1 MTFDSLQATALAT
14 RRLRNAIVASLL
26 AHLLILGP
34 ASMRMLTKDTPAL
47 LQATL
52 RTPPLPASVPAPP
65 NSQRAMPA
73 APEIGDRPRFH
84 ESRNRGLTPISP
96 RAEPQ
101 LLERPNP
108 PSVPQTLA
116 APAETVA
123 KLPLASES
131 APAVAGVPSAAAAVA
146 SASLVTD
153 ANASGEAVDGLR
165 GYRLALA
172 TQARRF
178 KRYPAQAM
186 ASGWA
191 GTADVRVEVGSDGR
205 PRAATLVRSSGYEVL
220 DRAALTMIDAGALR
234 ARLPESL
241 RGKAFAVVLPVV
253 FNLDDE

>member
-1 MTFDSLQATALAT
+1 MTFQSFDTRALAT
-14 RRLRNAIVASLL
+14 RRLRYAIVASLL
-26 AHLLILGP
+26 VHLLVLWP
-34 ASMRMLTKDTPAL
+34 AGVRVLTKDTPAL

-52 RTPPLPASVPAPP
+52 RRPPPAEQAPPAPQRTVP
-65 NSQRAMPA
+65 PAPTLAPPRPGPQSQV
-73 APEIGDRPRFH
+73 
-84 ESRNRGLTPISP
+84 
-96 RAEPQ
+96 
-101 LLERPNP
+101 LERPDP
-108 PSVPQTLA
+108 RSVPQTLA
-116 APAETVA
+116 APAEAAPKPVSA
-123 KLPLASES
+123 PES
-131 APAVAGVPSAAAAVA
+131 APAAAAAPTAAAA
-146 SASLVTD
+146 SASLVTE
-153 ANASGEAVDGLR
+153 ATASGEAVDGLR

-191 GTADVRVEVGSDGR
+191 GTAEIRVEVGGDGR
-205 PRAATLVRSSGYEVL
+205 PRAATVVRSSGHEPL